1 MIEDVDNQGSDD
13 PAALGSELDGD
24 PFDGG
29 RKPRD
34 AVTRGSVLAWLAGL
48 VVIGIALHFALM
60 LRTGDAPPRP
70 SFLALRAPTFEIAM
84 PRAGRDRLLSVA
96 EIRWCLREDVRIEVL
111 EQRLSYHEPQRL
123 NIMAGEYNRRCTRFR
138 YRDDDLEHAR
148 HDIDDARTWI
158 VEEAL
163 GEAYA
168 PSASGTST
176 TLAARGYS
184 LLIQDVQELL
194 RAFGH
199 DPGPI
204 DGYYGART
212 KAAVEAFE
220 KDLGRSPTGAISE
233 ALRRELLDR
242 ARSAGVAESQLLR
255 ATTAER
261 AAIRASCA
269 GAMGVASYNRCVE
282 SELTSLAQRRPPPAR
297 RLTEAER
304 AVIDDVCLRA
314 KLRGGEAG
322 FDRCVEEQLADLA
335 QLESEPSVA
344 AMTEAERTAVK
355 ARCAGT
361 GTFYGPAAFYR
372 CAQERLAE
380 AAEAGGRS
388 LL

>member
-1 MIEDVDNQGSDD
+1 MIEDADNQGSHG

-29 RKPRD
+29 RKLRD
-34 AVTRGSVLAWLAGL
+34 AATRWHVLAWLTGL
-48 VVIGIALHFALM
+48 VVLGVALHFLLL

-70 SFLALRAPTFEIAM
+70 SFLALRAPTFEIEM

-111 EQRLSYHEPQRL
+111 EQRLATQEPQRL
-123 NIMAGEYNRRCTRFR
+123 NVMVGEYNRRCTRFK
-138 YRDDDLEHAR
+138 YRDDDLAHAR
-148 HDIDDARTWI
+148 QDIDDARRWI

-168 PSASGTST
+168 PSASGASP
-176 TLAARGYS
+176 TLAAAGYS

-194 RAFGH
+194 KAVGH

-204 DGYYGART
+204 DGHYGART

-220 KDLGRSPTGAISE
+220 KDLDRSPTGAISE

-242 ARSAGVAESQLLR
+242 ARTAGVAESRLLR

-261 AAIRASCA
+261 ATIRASCA
-269 GAMGVASYNRCVE
+269 GATAVASYNRCVE
-282 SELTSLAQRRPPPAR
+282 SELVSLAQSRPPPAR
-297 RLTEAER
+297 RITEAER

-322 FDRCVEEQLADLA
+322 FARCVEEQLADLA
-335 QLESEPSVA
+335 QLESEPSIA
-344 AMTEAERTAVK
+344 AMTEAERAAVK
-355 ARCAGT
+355 GRCAST
-361 GTFYGPAAFYR
+361 GSFYGPAAFYR

-380 AAEAGGRS
+380 LVEPGGRS

>member
-1 MIEDVDNQGSDD
+1 MSED
-13 PAALGSELDGD
+13 SELDRD

-29 RKPRD
+29 RKRRD
-34 AVTRGSVLAWLAGL
+34 AATRRLLAWLAGL
-48 VVIGIALHFALM
+48 VVLGLALHFLLM
-60 LRTGDAPPRP
+60 LRTGDAPARP
-70 SFLALRAPTFEIAM
+70 SLLALRAPTFEIEM
-84 PRAGRDRLLSVA
+84 PRVGRDRLLSVA
-96 EIRWCLREDVRIEVL
+96 EIRWCLREDARIEVL
-111 EQRLSYHEPQRL
+111 QQRLATQEPQRFNL
-123 NIMAGEYNRRCTRFR
+123 MVSEYNRRCTRFR
-138 YRDDDLEHAR
+138 YHDDELEHAR
-148 HDIDDARTWI
+148 RDIDDARRWI

-176 TLAARGYS
+176 KLAAAGYS
-184 LLIQDVQELL
+184 LLTQDVQGLL
-194 RAFGH
+194 SAVGH

-212 KAAVEAFE
+212 KVAVEAFE

-242 ARSAGVAESQLLR
+242 ARSAGVAESRLLR

-261 AAIRASCA
+261 GAIRASCA
-269 GAMGVASYNRCVE
+269 GATGVAGYNRCVE
-282 SELTSLAQRRPPPAR
+282 SELAALAQRRPPPAR
-297 RLTEAER
+297 RATEAER

-314 KLRGGEAG
+314 KLRGGEAE
-322 FDRCVEEQLADLA
+322 FARCVEEQLADLA

-344 AMTEAERTAVK
+344 AMTEAERATVQG
-355 ARCAGT
+355 RCSST
-361 GTFYGPAAFYR
+361 GSFYGPAAFYR

-380 AAEAGGRS
+380 VAEAGGRS

>member
-1 MIEDVDNQGSDD
+1 MIEDRDIQGSRG

-29 RKPRD
+29 RKRRD
-34 AVTRGSVLAWLAGL
+34 AATRRPVLAWLAGF
-48 VVIGIALHFALM
+48 VVLGIALHFLLM

-70 SFLALRAPTFEIAM
+70 SFLALRAPTFEIER

-96 EIRWCLREDVRIEVL
+96 EIRWCLREDARIEVL
-111 EQRLSYHEPQRL
+111 EQRLATQEPQRL
-123 NIMAGEYNRRCTRFR
+123 NAMVGEYNRRCTRFR
-138 YRDDDLEHAR
+138 YHDDDLEHAR
-148 HDIDDARTWI
+148 RDIDDARRWI

-163 GEAYA
+163 GETYA

-176 TLAARGYS
+176 ALAAAGYS

-194 RAFGH
+194 RAVGH
-199 DPGPI
+199 EPGPI

-212 KAAVEAFE
+212 RAAVEAFE
-220 KDLGRSPTGAISE
+220 KDSGRSPTGAISE

-242 ARSAGVAESQLLR
+242 ARSAGVAESHLLR

-269 GAMGVASYNRCVE
+269 GATGVGSYNRCVE
-282 SELTSLAQRRPPPAR
+282 SELVSLAQRRPPPAR
-297 RLTEAER
+297 RITEAER
-304 AVIDDVCLRA
+304 TVINDVCLRA

-322 FDRCVEEQLADLA
+322 FARCVDEQLADLA
-335 QLESEPSVA
+335 QLESEPSIA

-355 ARCAGT
+355 GRCAST
-361 GTFYGPAAFYR
+361 GSFYGPAAFYR

-380 AAEAGGRS
+380 AAQPGGRP